1 MTVTPTYPGVYIRE
15 IPSGSRTIT
24 GVATSIT
31 AFIGTAL
38 RGSVD
43 EPVPLAGFGDFERT
57 FGGLWRNSGLGY
69 AVRDFFLNGGSNALV
84 VRVVHKD
91 DGDATTTDHPAD
103 TAEITLPAGAESL
116 TLEAT
121 GHGAWANALE
131 VEVSYP
137 SGIDARDIAAG
148 QGVAESDLFTLVV
161 RDGHGPDAP
170 SETFRNVT
178 VVDGPQRLDLVLAA
192 SALVRLSGAPQTV
205 RPDAVPSAVGH
216 LVVDGLHLVAH
227 DAAMWVPG
235 FSVEVSHP
243 DEADPETQAE
253 ATRQGVD
260 VADLFDLTFTVDGV
274 QQPPLRFLT
283 VVPGPNRVDTE
294 LAESPL
300 AHVLGTLPGARPAD
314 STYTVPATGPLAVHA
329 GVDGDVPNAVDYVGE
344 EDDKTGIHALLKA
357 DLFNILCIP
366 PPSPSGDL
374 PDSVWAEAA
383 AFCTDK
389 RAFLIVDPP
398 SARNAV
404 TLPQWV
410 TGDGGLTGATMRNAA
425 VYFPRIR
432 RPDPLRGGATNTF
445 AACGA
450 VAGTYARTDGARGVW
465 TAPAGIDAGLSG
477 VVGLPVSLTDD
488 ENGALNPLGI
498 NCLRTFRGVGS
509 VVWGA
514 RTLRGLDILSDEY
527 KYVPVRRLA
536 LFLEETL
543 YRSTQWAVFAPN
555 DEPLWAQLRLSVGA
569 FMQSLFRQGAF
580 QGSTPREAFF
590 VSCNGDTTTQYDI
603 DRGIVNLIVGFA
615 PLKPAEFVVISIQQ
629 MTALATA

>member
-1 MTVTPTYPGVYIRE
+1 MTVTPTYPGVYIQE

-31 AFIGTAL
+31 AFVGTAL
-38 RGSVD
+38 RGPVN

-57 FGGLWRNSGLGY
+57 FGGLGRNIGLGY

-91 DGDATTTDHPAD
+91 DGDATTDDHPAD
-103 TAEITLPAGAESL
+103 TAEISLPAGDGSL
-116 TLEAT
+116 ALQAT
-121 GHGAWANALE
+121 GPGVWANALE
-131 VEVSYP
+131 AEVSYP
-137 SGIDARDIAAG
+137 SGADARDIAAG

-178 VVDGPQRLDLVLAA
+178 VADGPQRLDLVLAA
-192 SALVRLSGAPQTV
+192 STLVRPGGALPAV

-216 LVVDGLHLVAH
+216 LAVDGLHLVAH
-227 DAAMWVPG
+227 DAATWVPG
-235 FSVEVSHP
+235 MSVEVSYP
-243 DEADPETQAE
+243 DEADPDTQAE

-260 VADLFDLTFTVDGV
+260 AADLFDLTFTVGGE
-274 QQPPLRFLT
+274 QQPPLHFLT

-294 LAESPL
+294 LAGSPL
-300 AHVLGTLPGARPAD
+300 AHVLGTLPDARPQEGR
-314 STYTVPATGPLAVHA
+314 YPATGTVAVHA

-344 EDDKTGIHALLKA
+344 EDAKTGMHALLKA
-357 DLFNILCIP
+357 DLFNILCFP

-398 SARNAV
+398 SAQTAV
-404 TLPQWV
+404 TLPGWV

-425 VYFPRIR
+425 IYFPRIR

-488 ENGALNPLGI
+488 ENGALNPLGL

-514 RTLRGLDILSDEY
+514 RTLRGSDVLSDDY

-590 VSCNGDTTTQYDI
+590 VSCNRDTTTQYDI

-629 MTALATA
+629 MTAAATA